1 MNFSKPQEI
10 AIKFHYFMTFM
21 NEQLITNFQRGF
33 SSTNDHDQNIIKF
46 LSPRSQLII
55 FERALN
61 MMRERDEEDEDPI
74 SSFDALKASL
84 DIFFGGILTA
94 EMFEVY

>member
-1 MNFSKPQEI
+1 
-10 AIKFHYFMTFM
+10 
-21 NEQLITNFQRGF
+21 
-33 SSTNDHDQNIIKF
+33 
-46 LSPRSQLII
+46 
-55 FERALN
+55 

-74 SSFDALKASL
+74 SSFDALKSSL